1 MKETNEPVDQA
12 LLKQV
17 EAYNIEHGIDNLSSA
32 SDDDEEVPEVPTN
45 KKQKLLK
52 VAAAKP
58 VKQ

>member
-32 SDDDEEVPEVPTN
+32 SDDEEVPEVPTN